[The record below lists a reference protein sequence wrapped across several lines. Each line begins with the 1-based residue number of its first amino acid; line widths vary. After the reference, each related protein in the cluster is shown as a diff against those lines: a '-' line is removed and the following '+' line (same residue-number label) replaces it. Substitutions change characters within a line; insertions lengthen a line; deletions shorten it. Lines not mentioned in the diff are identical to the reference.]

1 MKKVIA
7 GIQPSNNITLGNY
20 LGAIKELINLQKN
33 NEVIIFIA
41 DLHAI
46 TTNNLTTKQFLDYKI
61 DLAKTLIACGFDFNK
76 NIMFNQ
82 SDIPE
87 HTQLGY
93 IIACNTTIGEL
104 NRMTQFKDKSSKS
117 KADNKT
123 EYIPTGLLIYP
134 TLMAADIL
142 LYQSDLVVVGNDQT
156 QHLELTKKVA
166 IRINNKFEKEIF
178 KIPEP
183 SQNTINI
190 RIMDLIN
197 PEVKMSKSNDPKG
210 TILISDSEKD
220 IRKKINNSLTDNFN
234 KVKFDTIN
242 QKGISNLINI
252 YKYISNKSIEEIENE
267 FKDIENYG
275 IFKNKVAD
283 LVCNFILN
291 IQNNKK
297 KITDEE
303 IKNILYIGK
312 EKARIIAKK
321 NMNFFLKEMS
331 LKW

>member
-46 TTNNLTTKQFLDYKI
+46 TTNNLITKQFLDYKI

-104 NRMTQFKDKSSKS
+104 NRMTQFKDKSSKC